1 MYLPFEDPSCG
12 ATLSP
17 SLNRWSTDSSIAVLF
32 LRNFSDC
39 EELAWWLGICPPD
52 DKWKLAKLFDISTM
66 LGLLPFSPDLPLDWW
81 GWPAAEEKIYI
92 EIRKRKYVST
102 DFSEKNVYAWWNDI
116 AKCCYICHILLN
128 VKNRIVLE
136 SSTKYTIFFVFHICS
151 TIIGIC
157 FKSHILQVPNSKQIS
172 FESLHWKTVIYIV
185 RVILE

>member
-66 LGLLPFSPDLPLDWW
+66 LGLLPFSADLPLDWW
-81 GWPAAEEKIYI
+81 GWPAAEEKIYRNQKKKI
-92 EIRKRKYVST
+92 CIYWFFRKK
-102 DFSEKNVYAWWNDI
+102 EVYAWWNDI
-116 AKCCYICHILLN
+116 AKFCYICHILWMW
-128 VKNRIVLE
+128 KIVWYLRQVLYDLFRF
-136 SSTKYTIFFVFHICS
+136 SYLFYNH
-151 TIIGIC
+151 IC

>member
-66 LGLLPFSPDLPLDWW
+66 LGLLPFSADLPLDWW
-81 GWPAAEEKIYI
+81 GWPAAEEKIYRNQKKKI
-92 EIRKRKYVST
+92 CIYWFFRKK
-102 DFSEKNVYAWWNDI
+102 KVYAWWNDI
-116 AKCCYICHILLN
+116 AKCG
-128 VKNRIVLE
+128 
-136 SSTKYTIFFVFHICS
+136 FV
-151 TIIGIC
+151 
-157 FKSHILQVPNSKQIS
+157 S
-172 FESLHWKTVIYIV
+172 FTLWLFDSLKKPK
-185 RVILE
+185 E